1 MQHLVV
7 FEAVQQGA
15 LEGSAVRNT
24 AVPGTLYGCFLSS
37 DWIRLSI
44 GVSRRRVLV
53 ARMRA
58 PLRQVSITT
67 ITMAPIKSGTHPPL
81 KTLSR
86 LAPRKVRSI
95 RRNGTMSAAAHQI
108 GHFQYFQITMNASVA
123 VTTMVPVTAMP

>member
-1 MQHLVV
+1 
-7 FEAVQQGA
+7 
-15 LEGSAVRNT
+15 
-24 AVPGTLYGCFLSS
+24 
-37 DWIRLSI
+37 
-44 GVSRRRVLV
+44 
-53 ARMRA
+53 MRA

-108 GHFQYFQITMNASVA
+108 GHFQYFQITMNARAA